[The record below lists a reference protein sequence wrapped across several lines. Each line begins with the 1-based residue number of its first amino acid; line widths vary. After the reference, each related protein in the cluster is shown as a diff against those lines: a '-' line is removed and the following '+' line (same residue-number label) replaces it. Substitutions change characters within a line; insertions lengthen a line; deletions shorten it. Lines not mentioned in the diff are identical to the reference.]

1 MCGILFPK
9 VWKNYIDKHR
19 LKSYRE
25 LETELHILQD
35 RLQKNAD
42 EMRNL
47 INKQAEMLSEDLSL
61 EVISGE
67 LDKLSERAPGMA
79 YEVFEKLNTLLV
91 ANEVWTKNAAEIRN
105 RILDKMI
112 PKSTIQ
118 ATNYYESGANHNDH
132 QKHLHITNDKK
143 QLE

>member
-1 MCGILFPK
+1 
-9 VWKNYIDKHR
+9 
-19 LKSYRE
+19 
-25 LETELHILQD
+25 
-35 RLQKNAD
+35 
-42 EMRNL
+42 
-47 INKQAEMLSEDLSL
+47 
-61 EVISGE
+61 
-67 LDKLSERAPGMA
+67 MA